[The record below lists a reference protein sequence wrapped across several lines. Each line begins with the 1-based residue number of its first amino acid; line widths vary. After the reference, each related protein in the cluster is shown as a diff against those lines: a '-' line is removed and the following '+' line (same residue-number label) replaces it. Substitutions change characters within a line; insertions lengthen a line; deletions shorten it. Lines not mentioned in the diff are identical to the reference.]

1 MTQDKPTPAREPG
14 FYWFYDNGELTIV
27 QVMDD
32 GRVSMLGT
40 DQERSQHRIIRNERD
55 KWGDRIPT
63 PTAKPAQTEADKLLA
78 LARKCDEA
86 ADLEAKIA
94 AGEELRLLLG
104 DRYDA
109 FDNAYEAV
117 VLATPDFPRAAE
129 FVLCF
134 VMQMAPTCDEMR
146 DALLRWVMLGTAK
159 MLTGVVSTKRQR
171 DAAAQVQSVSDA
183 TSDSDAA
190 QILGGFFLALLLD
203 PPGLVPADAVKV
215 WLEVATEALRRSEPA
230 DLPIDAESNL
240 RAVLQ
245 RLADMMQ
252 ERLPAQARA
261 E

>member
-14 FYWFYDNGELTIV
+14 FYLYCDKDTR
-27 QVMDD
+27 D
-32 GRVSMLGT
+32 GAWTVVEVEADGSVGVLGS
-40 DQERSQHRIIRNERD
+40 DRPWRLHQLQGGA
-55 KWGDRIPT
+55 WGARIPT
-63 PTAKPAQTEADKLLA
+63 PAAPVETDELLA
-78 LARKCDEA
+78 LARKCDET
-86 ADLEAKIA
+86 ADLEAKLV
-94 AGEELRLLLG
+94 AGEELRSLLG
-104 DRYDA
+104 DRYDD
-109 FDNAYEAV
+109 FDKAYEAV

-134 VMQMAPTCDEMR
+134 VLQMAPTGEEMR

-159 MLTGVVSTKRQR
+159 MLASVVSTKRQR
-171 DAAAQVQSVSDA
+171 EAAAQVQGVSDA

-203 PPGLVPADAVKV
+203 PPGLVPAETVAG
-215 WLEVATEALRRSEPA
+215 WLEVAREALQWSEPA

-245 RLADMMQ
+245 RLAQMMQ

>member
-1 MTQDKPTPAREPG
+1 MNTEGQAMTQDKPTPAREPG
-14 FYWFYDNGELTIV
+14 FRWYCDHGKWTIV
-27 QVMDD
+27 EVEDD
-32 GRVSMLGT
+32 GSISMLGNDHAWRV
-40 DQERSQHRIIRNERD
+40 DQLVRGGE
-55 KWGDRIPT
+55 WGDPIPT

-78 LARKCDEA
+78 LARKCDET
-86 ADLEAKIA
+86 ADLEAKLV

-159 MLTGVVSTKRQR
+159 MLTGVVSTKKQR
-171 DAAAQVQSVSDA
+171 DAAVQVQSVSDA

-215 WLEVATEALRRSEPA
+215 WLEVATEALQGEPTDWESALRSLVE
-230 DLPIDAESNL
+230 
-240 RAVLQ
+240 
-245 RLADMMQ
+245 MMQ